1 MVRLLDVAG
10 QAGVSEATV
19 SRALSGKPGVS
30 EETRRAVLAAADAV
44 GYSRARPHA
53 SATRRAVVG
62 IVVPELE
69 NPVFATFAQQ
79 LTALVAQTGRA
90 PMLGTETAGG
100 ISEDDWIEMMVE
112 RDVAGIVFVSGMHAD
127 THASPDRYHR
137 LRSLGI
143 PLVLVNGPMDGVDAG
158 CISADDAT
166 AMRMGVD
173 HLASLGHKRI
183 GLAVGPERYIPVIR
197 KLLAFEAAIDEHD
210 LGEPLVEHSLFT
222 LEGGHAAAARLLDRG
237 ATAVVCGSDL
247 MAFGAIRAARARSLS
262 VPGDV
267 SVVGYDDSALVAFAG
282 PPLTTIRQAVPEMS
296 RAAVR
301 MLLGEVAGTPA
312 PREEY
317 LFQPELVV
325 RSSTGAAPRKR
336 RAEHR
341 PAGTGRAVD
350 VRRRR

>member
-10 QAGVSEATV
+10 RAGVSEATV

-30 EETRRAVLAAADAV
+30 EETRQAVRAAADAV
-44 GYSRARPHA
+44 GYFRARPFA
-53 SATRRAVVG
+53 ATTTRAIVG
-62 IVVPELE
+62 LVVPELE
-69 NPVFATFAQQ
+69 NPVFAAFAQQ
-79 LTALVAQTGRA
+79 LTALVAQAGHA

-100 ISEDDWIEMMVE
+100 VSEDDWIEMMVE

-137 LRSLGI
+137 LRSLRI

-158 CISADDAT
+158 CISTDDAT
-166 AMRMGVD
+166 AMRVAVD
-173 HLASLGHKRI
+173 HLASLGHMRI
-183 GLAVGPERYIPVIR
+183 GLAVGPERYVPVIR
-197 KLLAFEAAIDEHD
+197 KLVAFEAAIDQHD

-222 LEGGHAAAARLLDRG
+222 LEGGHAAAAKLLDQG

-282 PPLTTIRQAVPEMS
+282 PPLTTIRQAVAGMS

-317 LFQPELVV
+317 LFRPELVV

-336 RAEHR
+336 RAGQGT
-341 PAGTGRAVD
+341 GTGRAAD
-350 VRRRR
+350 GRRRR

>member
-1 MVRLLDVAG
+1 MIRLLDVAV

-30 EETRRAVLAAADAV
+30 EETRQAVRAVAEAL
-44 GYSRARPHA
+44 GYSRGSRVPTT
-53 SATRRAVVG
+53 TRQRVVG

-69 NPVFATFAQQ
+69 NPVFASFAQH
-79 LTALVAQTGRA
+79 LTALVAQGGYA

-100 ISEDDWIEMMVE
+100 VSEDEWIELMVE
-112 RDVAGIVFVSGMHAD
+112 RDAAGIVFVSGMHAD
-127 THASPDRYHR
+127 THASPERYHR

-143 PLVLVNGPMDGVDAG
+143 PLVLVNGAMDGVDAG

-166 AMRMGVD
+166 AMRMSVD
-173 HLASLGHKRI
+173 HLASLGHERI
-183 GLAVGPERYIPVIR
+183 GLAVGPERYIPVLR
-197 KLLAFEAAIDEHD
+197 KLAAFEDAIAEHR
-210 LGEPLVEHSLFT
+210 LGEALVEHSLFT
-222 LEGGHAAAARLLDRG
+222 LEGGHAAAGKLLDDG
-237 ATAVVCGSDL
+237 ATAVVCASDL
-247 MAFGAIRAARARSLS
+247 MAFGAIRAALARNLS
-262 VPGDV
+262 VPRDV

-296 RAAVR
+296 RAAVS
-301 MLLGEVAGTPA
+301 MLAGEIAGTPA

-325 RSSTGAAPRKR
+325 RSSTGAAPRK
-336 RAEHR
+336 HR
-341 PAGTGRAVD
+341 PGHKPASTSRVVN

>member
-1 MVRLLDVAG
+1 M
-10 QAGVSEATV
+10 
-19 SRALSGKPGVS
+19 SGKPGVS
-30 EETRRAVLAAADAV
+30 DETRRAVLAVADAV
-44 GYSRARPHA
+44 GYSRTRHYPR
-53 SATRRAVVG
+53 ATRRTTVG
-62 IVVPELE
+62 ILVPELE

-79 LTALVAQTGRA
+79 LTALVAQAGHA

-100 ISEDDWIEMMVE
+100 ISEDDWIEMMLE
-112 RDVAGIVFVSGMHAD
+112 RDVTAIVFVSGMHAD

-137 LRSLGI
+137 LRSLRV
-143 PLVLVNGPMDGVDAG
+143 PLVFVNGPMDGVEAG
-158 CISADDAT
+158 CVSVDDAT
-166 AMRMGVD
+166 AMRMTVD
-173 HLASLGHKRI
+173 HLASLGHTSI
-183 GLAVGPERYIPVIR
+183 GLAVGPERYVPVIR
-197 KLLAFEAAIDEHD
+197 KVTAFQAMIRARE

-222 LEGGHAAAARLLDRG
+222 LEGGHAAATRLLDQG
-237 ATAVVCGSDL
+237 ATAVVCASDL

-262 VPGDV
+262 VPDDV

-301 MLLGEVAGTPA
+301 MLLSEVSGTPA

-325 RSSTGAAPRKR
+325 RSSTGAAPPAR
-336 RAEHR
+336 RAR
-341 PAGTGRAVD
+341 RPPAGKARATD

>member
-1 MVRLLDVAG
+1 MVRLVDVAVE
-10 QAGVSEATV
+10 AGVSEATA
-19 SRALSGKPGVS
+19 SRALSGKTGVS
-30 EETRRAVLAAADAV
+30 EATRQAVIAVADAV
-44 GYSRARPHA
+44 GYSRARRA
-53 SATRRAVVG
+53 ATERRAAVVG

-69 NPVFATFAQQ
+69 NPVFAAFAQQ
-79 LTALVAQTGRA
+79 LTALVAQADHA

-100 ISEDDWIEMMVE
+100 VSEDDWIEMMVE
-112 RDVAGIVFVSGMHAD
+112 REVAGIVFVSGMHAD
-127 THASPDRYHR
+127 THASPERYHR

-143 PLVLVNGPMDGVDAG
+143 PLVLVNGAMEGVDAG

-166 AMRMGVD
+166 AMRMAVD
-173 HLASLGHKRI
+173 HLASLGHKHI

-197 KLLAFEAAIDEHD
+197 KLRAFEDAIASHG

-222 LEGGHAAAARLLDRG
+222 LEGGHAAAVRLLDRG
-237 ATAVVCGSDL
+237 ATALACGSDL

-301 MLLGEVAGTPA
+301 MLLAEIAGTLA

-336 RAEHR
+336 RAGHR
-341 PAGTGRAVD
+341 PAGTGSAID
-350 VRRRR
+350 VRPRS

>member
-30 EETRRAVLAAADAV
+30 EATRQAVLAVADAI
-44 GYSRARPHA
+44 GYSRARR
-53 SATRRAVVG
+53 SVTATRRAVVG

-69 NPVFATFAQQ
+69 NPVFAAFAQQ
-79 LTALVAQTGRA
+79 LTALVAQAGHA

-100 ISEDDWIEMMVE
+100 VSEDDWIEMMVE

-127 THASPDRYHR
+127 THASPGRYHR

-197 KLLAFEAAIDEHD
+197 KLVAFEAAIDGHG

-262 VPGDV
+262 VPSDV

-282 PPLTTIRQAVPEMS
+282 PPLTTIRQAVSEMS

-336 RAEHR
+336 RAGHQA
-341 PAGTGRAVD
+341 AGTGRAMD

>member
-1 MVRLLDVAG
+1 MLVRLLDVAG

-30 EETRRAVLAAADAV
+30 QTTREAVLAVADTL
-44 GYSRARPHA
+44 GYSKAR
-53 SATRRAVVG
+53 SAPTRTALMG

-69 NPVFATFAQQ
+69 NPVFAAFAQCMTT
-79 LTALVAQTGRA
+79 LLAQAGHT
-90 PMLGTETAGG
+90 PMLGTETASGV
-100 ISEDDWIEMMVE
+100 SEDDWIEMMLE
-112 RDVAGIVFVSGMHAD
+112 RDASGIIFVSGMHAD
-127 THASPDRYHR
+127 THASPARYRR
-137 LRSLGI
+137 LRSLRVPI
-143 PLVLVNGPMDGVDAG
+143 VLVNGPMDGVDAG

-166 AMRMGVD
+166 AARIAVD
-173 HLASLGHKRI
+173 HLSSLGHTQI
-183 GLAVGPERYIPVIR
+183 GLAVGPERYVPVIR
-197 KLLAFEAAIDEHD
+197 RVAGFERATAHHD
-210 LGEPLVEHSLFT
+210 LDDSLVEHSLFT
-222 LEGGHAAAARLLDRG
+222 LEGGHVAASRLLDQG
-237 ATAVVCGSDL
+237 ATAIICASDL
-247 MAFGAIRAARARSLS
+247 MAFGAIRACRASGLS

-267 SVVGYDDSALVAFAG
+267 SIVGHDNSALVAFAG

-301 MLLGEVAGTPA
+301 MLLGEVAGTAA

-325 RSSTGAAPRKR
+325 RSSTGAAPPKQ

-341 PAGTGRAVD
+341 TAGTGRAVG

>member
-1 MVRLLDVAG
+1 MARLRDVAEHVG
-10 QAGVSEATV
+10 MSEATV
-19 SRALSGKPGVS
+19 SRVLSGKPGVA
-30 EETRRAVLAAADAV
+30 EETRQAVLAAADAV
-44 GYSRARPHA
+44 GYSRARG
-53 SATRRAVVG
+53 SAGPLRALIG

-69 NPVFATFAQQ
+69 NPVFAAFAQQ
-79 LTALVAQTGRA
+79 MTALVAQAGNT
-90 PMLGTETAGG
+90 PMLGTETASG
-100 ISEDDWIEMMVE
+100 ISEDDWIELMLE

-137 LRSLGI
+137 LRSRRV
-143 PLVLVNGPMDGVDAG
+143 PLVLVNGAMEGVDAA
-158 CISADDAT
+158 CVSADDAT
-166 AMRMGVD
+166 ATRMAVD
-173 HLASLGHKRI
+173 HLHSLGHTRI
-183 GLAVGPERYIPVIR
+183 GLALGPERYVPVIR
-197 KLLAFEAAIDEHD
+197 KRAAFELAVEAHE
-210 LGEPLVEHSLFT
+210 LGEPLVEHTLFT
-222 LEGGHAAAARLLDRG
+222 LEGGHAAASKLLDRG
-237 ATAVVCGSDL
+237 ATAVVCASDL
-247 MAFGAIRAARARSLS
+247 MAFGAVRAVRARRLT

-301 MLLGEVAGTPA
+301 MLLDEVAGTPA

-336 RAEHR
+336 AGHR

>member
-1 MVRLLDVAG
+1 MVRLLDVAR

-30 EETRRAVLAAADAV
+30 DETRRAVLAVADAV
-44 GYSRARPHA
+44 GYSRARPY
-53 SATRRAVVG
+53 ATATRAVVG
-62 IVVPELE
+62 IIVPELE

-79 LTALVAQTGRA
+79 LTALVGQAGHA

-100 ISEDDWIEMMVE
+100 VSEDDWIEMMVE

-127 THASPDRYHR
+127 THANPDRYHR
-137 LRSLGI
+137 LRSLQI

-173 HLASLGHKRI
+173 HLASLGHRRI
-183 GLAVGPERYIPVIR
+183 GLAVGPERYVPVIR
-197 KLLAFEAAIDEHD
+197 KVVAFEVAIDGHD

-222 LEGGHAAAARLLDRG
+222 LEGGHAAAAKLLDRG

-350 VRRRR
+350 VRQRR